1 MSDLSG
7 FSMTNLFL
15 MEAEEQSQTLSDG
28 LLKLDKNPND
38 MSDIPALMRAAH
50 SLKGGARI
58 VQSDRIVEFAHA
70 MEDFFVAVSK
80 NELTINSTHIDR
92 LLAGVDIIAEM
103 STCGEDGFKAFTE
116 SHEKQFV
123 DMTAEFRNFISN
135 PEVTETAK
143 PKPEKKSKPKPEK
156 ETATE
161 EIVIQPDPDSANF
174 EGEIFPDSS
183 AEKIETE
190 SEPIPEKETATE
202 DNFTSSESIGVV
214 RKFSSSK
221 DGLVKVAA
229 PRMEKILGLAG
240 ETFIHTKKVRSVEE
254 TFHLIRSDFSLFSDM
269 LEKLIGYIPEH
280 HMTEDLLYSCSMIK
294 EDYDKLFRRLS
305 AFASN
310 ISDFGLEM
318 EGFSEKLY
326 DEVVSCKIM
335 PFEDLSKVFS
345 RMVRDVSRKLGK
357 KVNLK
362 IIGEKTGLDRD
373 ILEKLEAPLVH
384 LLRNAIDHGLET
396 PDSRKKAGKSEAGTI
411 VISAHHWAGMF
422 NITMTD
428 DGRGIDIEN
437 LRKIIV
443 NRGLVNSNMA
453 KDMPDSEVLD
463 FLFLP
468 GFSTKTTVS
477 ELSGRGVGLDVVM
490 NMIQEV
496 KGEISID
503 TKLGEYTAF
512 KMRLPVSLSVVS
524 SLIVDIGDEF
534 YAFPA
539 NRIDHLLYVPIDEL
553 KTLEN
558 HQFVEYNGEN
568 IGVVAGRDI
577 FGYPPKGAENNM
589 IPLLIVSDRY
599 NCYAMAVDHFIGE
612 EKIAVR
618 PLDKRLGKLTCIN
631 SVAVLDD
638 GSTVLTVDI
647 DDVVRSIDNRIKHNM
662 LHNFTRSE
670 TSGSAE
676 SSLRILVV
684 DDSITVRE
692 LEKHILESH
701 NYSVDTAVNGVD
713 GWNAVRTV
721 SYDLIITDIDMP
733 RMNGFE
739 LVTKIK
745 SDVRL
750 ADIPVIIVSYKDR
763 QEDRLKGM
771 ECGANYYLTKS
782 SFHDN
787 TLIDAVQKLTG
798 KAATP

>member
-15 MEAEEQSQTLSDG
+15 MEAEEQAQTLSDG

-58 VQSDRIVEFAHA
+58 VQSDVIVEFAHA

-80 NELTINSTHIDR
+80 NELAITSTHIDR
-92 LLAGVDIIAEM
+92 LLAGVDIIADM
-103 STCGEDGFKAFTE
+103 STCGEDGFKTFAE
-116 SHEKQFV
+116 SHEKQFI
-123 DMTAEFRNFISN
+123 DMASEFRNFISN
-135 PEVTETAK
+135 PETAASPEPE
-143 PKPEKKSKPKPEK
+143 PKPEPKPQK
-156 ETATE
+156 ETPPE
-161 EIVIQPDPDSANF
+161 EIVIKPTPDSANF
-174 EGEIFPDSS
+174 EGQIFPDSS
-183 AEKIETE
+183 AEK
-190 SEPIPEKETATE
+190 SEPEPDQVPAPEES
-202 DNFTSSESIGVV
+202 FTSSESNGVI

-254 TFHLIRSDFSLFSDM
+254 TFQLIRSDFSLFSDI
-269 LEKLIGYIPEH
+269 LEKLIGYIPDH
-280 HMTEDLLYSCSMIK
+280 HMTEDLQYSCSMIK

-326 DEVVSCKIM
+326 DEVVACKIM

-396 PDSRKKAGKSEAGTI
+396 PVERKDSGKSEAGTI
-411 VISAHHWAGMF
+411 VISAFHWAGMF

-428 DGRGIDIEN
+428 DGRGINIEN
-437 LRKIIV
+437 LRKTIV
-443 NRGLVNSNMA
+443 ERGLVNSDMA
-453 KDMPDSEVLD
+453 KNMPENEVLD

-468 GFSTKTTVS
+468 GFSTKKTVS

-496 KGEISID
+496 KGEITID
-503 TKLGEYTAF
+503 TKLGEFTAF

-524 SLIVDIGDEF
+524 SLIVDIGEEF

-539 NRIDHLLYVPIDEL
+539 NRIDHLLHVPVEEL

-558 HQFVEYNGEN
+558 HQFVEYNGKN

-577 FGYPPKGAENNM
+577 FGYPPKGVENNI
-589 IPLLIVSDRY
+589 IPLLVVSDRY
-599 NCYAMAVDHFIGE
+599 NCYAMAVDRFIGE

-631 SVAVLDD
+631 SVSILDD
-638 GSTVLTVDI
+638 GSTVLIADI
-647 DDVVRSIDNRIKHNM
+647 DDVVRSIDNRIKNNL

-670 TSGSAE
+670 SSGDSE
-676 SSLRILVV
+676 TSLRILVV

-692 LEKHILESH
+692 LEKHILESQ

-721 SYDLIITDIDMP
+721 SYDLVITDIDMP

-745 SDVRL
+745 SDMRL
-750 ADIPVIIVSYKDR
+750 TDIPVIIVSYKDR
-763 QEDRLKGM
+763 EEDRLKGM

-787 TLIDAVQKLTG
+787 TLIDAVKKLTG
-798 KAATP
+798 KAVTS